1 MLYEVFIYPYDTTS
15 VTSGAM
21 TEYEFQSYPTNK
33 MEEMKKE
40 VQGLGRELDED
51 LPRKVW
57 IS

>member
-1 MLYEVFIYPYDTTS
+1 MVYEVFIYPCDTTS

-21 TEYEFQSYPTNK
+21 TEDEFKSYPANK
-33 MEEMKKE
+33 MEELKKE
-40 VQGLGRELDED
+40 VRELRRELDEA